1 MFGSA
6 YRRLTNL
13 RNKLLARPVPLY
25 RDFGFARGWPIDRHY
40 IEGFLAANASDIAGE
55 VLEAGCDPD
64 YATRFGGS
72 RVTTKHV
79 LYPVP
84 GLPGGTLVANLETG
98 EGLPAEAYDCM
109 ILTQVLQFIYDM
121 PAAVRHSHAAL
132 REGGV
137 VLATF
142 AGISQISPE
151 DMKSWGEYWRPT
163 DAAARRLFAD
173 VFGAENVQVEAFG
186 NVLAACAFLNGLVI
200 SDLKPAEIDYRDP
213 EYQVIVAVRARKARA
228 LLPRGAAD

>member
-1 MFGSA
+1 MFNKLG
-6 YRRLTNL
+6 RLRQL
-13 RNKLLARPVPLY
+13 RDRLLARPVPLY

-40 IEGFLAANASDIAGE
+40 IEAFLAAHATDIRGE

-64 YATRFGGS
+64 YASRFGGS
-72 RVTTKHV
+72 QVTAKHV
-79 LYPVP
+79 LYPVA

-98 EGLPAEAYDCM
+98 EGLPTDAYDCM

-121 PAAVRHSHAAL
+121 PAAVRNAHKAL
-132 REGGV
+132 REDGV

-151 DMKSWGEYWRPT
+151 DMKSWGEFWRPT

-173 VFGAENVQVEAFG
+173 VFGPANVEVEAFG
-186 NVLAACAFLNGLVI
+186 NVLSACAFLNGLVI
-200 SDLKPAEIDYRDP
+200 SDLEPADLDYRDP
-213 EYQVIVAVRARKARA
+213 EYQVIVAVRARKRA
-228 LLPRGAAD
+228 

>member
-1 MFGSA
+1 MFGTTR
-6 YRRLTNL
+6 RRLKQLYDT
-13 RNKLLARPVPLY
+13 LLARPVPLY

-40 IEGFLAANASDIAGE
+40 IEGFLAANASEIRGA

-72 RVTTKHV
+72 RVTAKHV
-79 LYPVP
+79 LYPVA

-98 EGLPAEAYDCM
+98 QGLPADAFDCM

-121 PAAVRHSHAAL
+121 PAAVRHSHGAL

-142 AGISQISPE
+142 AGISQVSPE
-151 DMKSWGEYWRPT
+151 DMESWGEYWRVT
-163 DAAARRLFAD
+163 DAAARRLFGD
-173 VFGAENVQVEAFG
+173 VFGLHNVEVQAFG
-186 NVLAACAFLNGLVI
+186 NVLSACAFLNGMVI
-200 SDLKPAEIDYRDP
+200 SDLKPEDLDFRDP
-213 EYQVIVAVRARKARA
+213 EYQVIVAVRARKAVAR
-228 LLPRGAAD
+228 

>member
-1 MFGSA
+1 MFGRA
-6 YRRLTNL
+6 YRRLENL
-13 RNKLLARPVPLY
+13 RDRLLARPVPLY

-40 IEGFLAANASDIAGE
+40 IEGFLAANAGDIAGE

-64 YATRFGGS
+64 YAARFGGS
-72 RVTTKHV
+72 RLTTKHV
-79 LYPVP
+79 MYPVP

-98 EGLPAEAYDCM
+98 EGLPDNSYDCM

-121 PAAVRHSHAAL
+121 PAAVRHSHRAL
-132 REGGV
+132 RDGGV

-151 DMKSWGEYWRPT
+151 DMKSWGEFWRPT

-173 VFGAENVQVEAFG
+173 VFGAENVEVEAFG
-186 NVLAACAFLNGLVI
+186 NVLAACAFLNGMVI
-200 SDLKPAEIDYRDP
+200 SDLEKADLDHQDP
-213 EYQVIVAVRARKARA
+213 EYQVIVAVRAQKGQRTGPSRS
-228 LLPRGAAD
+228 